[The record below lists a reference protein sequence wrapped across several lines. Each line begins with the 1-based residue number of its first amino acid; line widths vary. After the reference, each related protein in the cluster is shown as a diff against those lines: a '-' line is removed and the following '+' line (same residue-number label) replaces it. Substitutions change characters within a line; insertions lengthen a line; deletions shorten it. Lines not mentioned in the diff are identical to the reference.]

1 VLQPSSKEIKR
12 LHTTGDL
19 ELRRLFIMFGD
30 ESNVSEEKRD
40 EEVKA
45 YQTDLEKHIFK
56 NGGQLRDYQAEGVS
70 WLMSNYVNQRS
81 SILADEM
88 G

>member
-1 VLQPSSKEIKR
+1 MRR
-12 LHTTGDL
+12 LLTAGDL
-19 ELRRLFIMFGD
+19 ELRRMFKMFGD
-30 ESNVSEEKRD
+30 ESNVSEEKMD

-45 YQTDLEKHIFK
+45 YQAELEKHMFK

-70 WLMSNYVNQRS
+70 WLMSNYVNERS